1 VKHQRSLKEPKR
13 SGPLF
18 RRLQTSSLSSFN
30 LDNLDTVSNLKISAT
45 RRSRSYSQNVFK
57 LRSLERTTGSVLNTI
72 LMKKYDIGRMDI
84 EVTAK
89 RIFNSTLFL
98 FIATDGVSS
107 LSYKKI
113 IDPAAICV
121 YPLIGASAVY
131 ILLWYHYNKEIN
143 RVLTISR
150 KRRV

>member
-1 VKHQRSLKEPKR
+1 M
-13 SGPLF
+13 
-18 RRLQTSSLSSFN
+18 
-30 LDNLDTVSNLKISAT
+30 
-45 RRSRSYSQNVFK
+45 FK

-113 IDPAAICV
+113 IDPATICV

-131 ILLWYHYNKEIN
+131 ILLWYHYNKETN
-143 RVLTISR
+143 RVVTISR
-150 KRRV
+150 KRKV